1 MYGLNSKVPPIFS
14 FFYKNV
20 VKLTHTRD
28 RYERNRLRRGFKR
41 LFTSDQDYYVFS
53 RIPVNEHTQIYV
65 DFMEP
70 KNPYLLLVYRNRVK
84 VNSYWTEHTDKTITG
99 IVGIN
104 DDGRLFCNLL
114 PNDRVFVLELKEGN
128 WFNHYKLLGYENEYN
143 SGEPICLPKYKPVRV
158 RVQGDLVFIITK
170 WDIEELKN
178 WFKGRIERVLINHIY
193 RSVEELCYN
202 RLVEELLKLRVNCA
216 LRDNSVVIPCTRLDY
231 DLWRDIYDFL
241 RDFTAKTL
249 NKYVSRFH
257 LKVNNV
263 SITEDSPFGF
273 NETEIRVSFSFVP
286 NDKFENL
293 VVSHYKSL
301 IEEILDRCMRERV
314 DREIRVGNHIVK
326 ARAYPHQVNV
336 RFFNFV
342 HNRME
347 NLNIDIDRETLITDS
362 EVIVDHDEHKPVRVN
377 LVKEEGC
384 VYLINFDNT
393 LNDEREALIR
403 NRFTLKRL
411 ISKGLNHN

>member
-170 WDIEELKN
+170 WDIEELKALGYKVRGAGLAVFN
-178 WFKGRIERVLINHIY
+178 KKRGKIASLLRHFILKPLVYVFRVLASLWY
-193 RSVEELCYN
+193 
-202 RLVEELLKLRVNCA
+202 A
-216 LRDNSVVIPCTRLDY
+216 LRI
-231 DLWRDIYDFL
+231 
-241 RDFTAKTL
+241 
-249 NKYVSRFH
+249 
-257 LKVNNV
+257 
-263 SITEDSPFGF
+263 
-273 NETEIRVSFSFVP
+273 
-286 NDKFENL
+286 
-293 VVSHYKSL
+293 
-301 IEEILDRCMRERV
+301 
-314 DREIRVGNHIVK
+314 
-326 ARAYPHQVNV
+326 
-336 RFFNFV
+336 
-342 HNRME
+342 
-347 NLNIDIDRETLITDS
+347 
-362 EVIVDHDEHKPVRVN
+362 
-377 LVKEEGC
+377 
-384 VYLINFDNT
+384 
-393 LNDEREALIR
+393 
-403 NRFTLKRL
+403 
-411 ISKGLNHN
+411 